1 MIPLTPFN
9 PDWGFVCGRVSTL
22 EARLLTTE
30 FFQTMVSHPR
40 LEDVMRQLQDTP
52 LRDFAMT
59 GADFQDWSG
68 VIDQYF
74 YDLVK
79 SIRKDCPNP
88 AIANLFILRDDYQ
101 NLKIAVTGQNTYPFP
116 SATLEPEKLASVSG
130 GDASHLP
137 SPFREAATAALAS
150 VEETR
155 KQQTID
161 VVLDAAYL
169 RHILSLRETTKA
181 PLVRA
186 YIEDF
191 VLCHALVALWRRHK
205 AGVSA
210 RELQRYFLPMGS
222 LTNTLNGV
230 FNAGD
235 PSNWPEV
242 VRGGLGALLRQAV
255 EEEGVDPARRFEDLA
270 ANYLVAITRRGQG
283 QVSGP
288 ERVLSYLRALASE
301 AHNLKL
307 IVCGRLS
314 RIEADALKRRM
325 RVAHG

>member
-1 MIPLTPFN
+1 MPYN

-30 FFQTMVSHPR
+30 FFQTMVSHPH

-52 LRDFAMT
+52 LRDFFVA
-59 GADFQDWSG
+59 GSDFQDWSG
-68 VIDQYF
+68 IIDRYF
-74 YDLVK
+74 HDVVK

-101 NLKIAVTGQNTYPFP
+101 NLKIAVTGQNTFPFP
-116 SATLEPEKLASVSG
+116 SATLEPDKLSGVSG

-137 SPFREAATAALAS
+137 SPFREAATEALAS

-155 KQQTID
+155 GHQMVD
-161 VVLDAAYL
+161 VILDAAYL
-169 RHILSLRETTKA
+169 RHLLSLCETTKA
-181 PLVRA
+181 PLVCT
-186 YIEDF
+186 YIRDF
-191 VLCHALVALWRRHK
+191 VLARALVALWRRHRAQVPVK
-205 AGVSA
+205 A
-210 RELQRYFLPMGS
+210 LQRYVLPMGS
-222 LTNTLNGV
+222 LTSILNGV
-230 FNAGD
+230 LNAGE
-235 PSNWPEV
+235 PAHWPDV
-242 VRGGLGALLRQAV
+242 VRGRLGELLRQAI
-255 EEEGVDPARRFEDLA
+255 EEESDDPARRFEDLST
-270 ANYLVAITRRGQG
+270 NYLVTLTRRGQG

-288 ERVLSYLRALASE
+288 ERILAYLRTLASE

-314 RIEADALKRRM
+314 RIEPEGLKRRM

>member
-1 MIPLTPFN
+1 MPYN
-9 PDWGFVCGRVSTL
+9 PEWGFVCGRISTL
-22 EARLLTTE
+22 EARLLSTE
-30 FFQTMVSHPR
+30 FFHTMVSHPL
-40 LEDVMRQLQDTP
+40 LEDVMRQLQDTS
-52 LRDFAMT
+52 LREFVMS

-68 VIDQYF
+68 IIDRYF
-74 YDLVK
+74 HDLVK

-116 SATLEPEKLASVSG
+116 SATLEPEKLAGVSG

-137 SPFREAATAALAS
+137 SPFREAATAALES

-155 KQQTID
+155 KQQMID

-169 RHILSLRETTKA
+169 RHFLALSETTKA
-181 PLVRA
+181 PLVRT
-186 YIEDF
+186 YIRDF
-191 VLCHALVALWRRHK
+191 VLSHALVALWRRHK
-205 AGVSA
+205 TEVPAKT
-210 RELQRYFLPMGS
+210 LQRYFLPMGS
-222 LTNTLNGV
+222 LTNTMNAV
-230 FNAGD
+230 FTAGD
-235 PSNWPEV
+235 PATWPDV
-242 VRGGLGALLRQAV
+242 VRGRLGELLQQAFD
-255 EEEGVDPARRFEDLA
+255 EEGVDPARRFEDLST
-270 ANYLVAITRRGQG
+270 NHLVALTQRGQG

-288 ERVLSYLRALASE
+288 ERVLAYLRTLASE

-314 RIEADALKRRM
+314 RIDPDGLKRRM